1 MDKEIRIILVDDE
14 PDFIE
19 VMTLWFKSRGYS
31 VASVFNGREALK
43 VIKQDAPD
51 VVFLDIILPD
61 IDGPAVLKK
70 IRDFNKTLP
79 VILMSAYVR
88 DTRIEKKINFYGTS
102 GIFYKGED
110 FSKALALLKSALEAN
125 NKSPH

>member
-1 MDKEIRIILVDDE
+1 MVDDE

-19 VMTLWFKSRGYS
+19 VMTLWFESRRYFVTS
-31 VASVFNGREALK
+31 VLNGQEALK

-51 VVFLDIILPD
+51 AVFLDIILPD

-70 IRDFNKTLP
+70 IRKFNKTLP
-79 VILMSAYVR
+79 VIMMSAYVK
-88 DTRIEKKINFYGTS
+88 DTRIEKKINFYGTC

-110 FSKALALLKSALEAN
+110 FSKALILLESALEAN
-125 NKSPH
+125 KKSPH